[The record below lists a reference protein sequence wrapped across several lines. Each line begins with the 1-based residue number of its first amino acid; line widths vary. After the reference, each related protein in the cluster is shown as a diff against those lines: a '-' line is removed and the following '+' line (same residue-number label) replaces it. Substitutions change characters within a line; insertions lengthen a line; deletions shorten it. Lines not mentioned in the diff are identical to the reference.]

1 MGQTS
6 LISLILQP
14 PLPMSEPHWL
24 AGTTRRMV
32 TGGLLV
38 AVLLVIEV
46 LMSWRDDYT
55 RGKLK
60 YVQKMWLVLPLLVW
74 LRTRW
79 ANLTS
84 SSFSMIME
92 KALKMEVVGPAR
104 VMILSGQFPSEML
117 MRAPLCTEVEG
128 NKTGSTKLVTP
139 LTYDGCV
146 TVTRIMDIRPL
157 KKSII
162 MQPTSSLIF
171 LTDSPFCKDAQP
183 QIKLINKPW
192 GMLQWEKKLP
202 FFIFIMT
209 IKPLTLPIML
219 PTSCKGEANTS

>member
-60 YVQKMWLVLPLLVW
+60 YVQKMWPVLPLPVW
-74 LRTRW
+74 LRTWR

-128 NKTGSTKLVTP
+128 NKTGSTKLVTT

-146 TVTRIMDIRPL
+146 TVHHGHQAP

-183 QIKLINKPW
+183 QIKLINTPW

-202 FFIFIMT
+202 FFIFVMT